1 MKVKLDPGAKMPTR
15 AHDLDVGYDLYSRE
29 DAIIY
34 AGDSYT
40 FDTGVHM
47 EIPRGYS
54 GDIEPKSGLM
64 DKYDITTD
72 GTVDPGYTGPI
83 KVKLFNN
90 GRCAVSFVKN
100 QKIAQIVLKAVITP
114 ELELTDS
121 LGSTER
127 GDGGFGST
135 GEF

>member
-15 AHDLDVGYDLYSRE
+15 AHDLDVGYDLYSKE
-29 DAIIY
+29 DAIVY
-34 AGDSYT
+34 AGDSYS
-40 FDTGVHM
+40 FDTGVHIA
-47 EIPRGYS
+47 IPRGYS

-72 GTVDPGYTGPI
+72 GTIDPGYTGSI

-90 GRCAVSFVKN
+90 GRCAVSFAKG
-100 QKIAQIVLKAVITP
+100 QKIAQIVIKAVITP

-121 LGSTER
+121 LESTDR
-127 GDGGFGST
+127 GEGGFGST
-135 GEF
+135 GKF